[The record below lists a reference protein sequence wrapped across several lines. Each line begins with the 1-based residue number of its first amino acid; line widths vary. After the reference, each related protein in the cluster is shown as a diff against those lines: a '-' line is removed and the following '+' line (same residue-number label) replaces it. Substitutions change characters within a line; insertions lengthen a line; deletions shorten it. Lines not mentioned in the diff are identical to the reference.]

1 MTILLTGASGF
12 LGRALLKYFK
22 NSEIIVRPVF
32 RNLESARRI
41 GWDEN
46 EISFFSSL
54 SPSTNWIQ
62 ALDGVKTVVHCAAR
76 VHVVEEDKSDRSILY
91 RTVNVDSTLNLA
103 RQAAAAGVQRFVFI
117 SSIVVNGDK
126 TFGVPFT
133 ANDVPNPQGPYA
145 QSKWEAEQ
153 ALKQLAAEEG
163 MELVVIRPP
172 LIYGPGAPG
181 SFGRLVSAVRREKW
195 LPLGSVNNSR
205 TLVGL
210 ENLVSLIATCIDH
223 PKAAGEV
230 FLAGD
235 SEDTSTAD
243 LVMRLAAFMGTR
255 VNIFSVPVRIMIL
268 GAALIGKSEMIKKI
282 CSDLQVDISKN
293 SELLGWQPPLDLDA
307 GLRYAVQEKC

>member
-22 NSEIIVRPVF
+22 DSGIMVRPVF
-32 RNLESARRI
+32 RNVESARRI
-41 GWDEN
+41 AWDEN

-126 TFGVPFT
+126 TLGVPFT

-163 MELVVIRPP
+163 MELVIIRPP

-195 LPLGSVNNSR
+195 LPLGSVNNLR

-235 SEDTSTAD
+235 SEDISTAD
-243 LVMRLAAFMGTR
+243 LVRRLAAFMGTR
-255 VNIFSVPVRIMIL
+255 VNISSVPVKIMIF

-307 GLRYAVQEKC
+307 GLRYAVQEKY